1 MKIARIGKLRQR
13 LARHTRALA
22 SAWRYSG
29 VLAREHGLSRF
40 RMLGEAVILALR
52 GRMNVDTYFHYRLF
66 DPELSADA
74 KRSYLSDAPREN
86 TRLWAALTPTRYR
99 CLYENK
105 LVFNRYFSSYGLP
118 LATIFGVFDPKV
130 GRSPG
135 GRSLRTEA
143 ELSEFIRRFR
153 SDGFVFKPAEGIQGR
168 QIVVLTGAAPGDP
181 DAFLS
186 LSGER
191 YDAAALVAVARDT
204 AALEL
209 QNPDSNASS
218 FLLEERIRPHPDLA
232 ELVGPTLC
240 CVRVVTVVSLDGS
253 PKIVGSAYKLQPK
266 PVGVDQ
272 LMYGALG
279 CWVDPDT
286 GALGPGRNRDG
297 YEYISVIPGTDRA
310 FVGYRLP
317 CWEQVK
323 EVALQA
329 AAAFP
334 WARGIGW
341 DIGISDRGP
350 VIIEG
355 NARWSPS
362 LVQLPAPRG
371 LMDGELKAVYDA
383 LRHSPLR
390 SKPWRSHPASSA
402 AAS

>member
-1 MKIARIGKLRQR
+1 MGAARIMKWRQR
-13 LARHTRALA
+13 LVRHARALA
-22 SAWRYSG
+22 SAWRYSSE
-29 VLAREHGLSRF
+29 LAREHGLSRL
-40 RMLGEAVILALR
+40 RMLGEAAMLAVR

-74 KRSYLSDAPREN
+74 KRRYLSEAPRAN
-86 TRLWAALTPTRYR
+86 ARLWAALTPLRYR
-99 CLYENK
+99 GLYENK
-105 LVFNRYFSSYGLP
+105 LVFNRYFSSFGLP
-118 LATIFGVFDPKV
+118 LAKIFGVFDPEV
-130 GRSPG
+130 GRSMDG
-135 GRSLRTEA
+135 QSLRTEA
-143 ELSEFIRRFR
+143 ELGQFIRRFG

-168 QIVVLTGAAPGDP
+168 QIVVLAGETADDP
-181 DAFLS
+181 KGFLS

-204 AALEL
+204 AGLKL
-209 QNPDSNASS
+209 QSPESNVSS
-218 FLLEERIRPHPDLA
+218 FLLEERIRPHPELA
-232 ELVGPTLC
+232 ELIGPTLC
-240 CVRVVTVVSLDGS
+240 CVRVVTVVGLDGS
-253 PKIVGSAYKLQPK
+253 PKIVGSVYKLQPK

-297 YEYISVIPGTDRA
+297 YEYTSLIPGTDRT

-317 CWEQVK
+317 CWNLVK

-334 WARGIGW
+334 WGRGIGW

-371 LMDGELKAVYDA
+371 LMDGDLKAVYDSLTGGSA
-383 LRHSPLR
+383 R
-390 SKPWRSHPASSA
+390 SRPSRSHAASSA